1 MARPRK
7 NPTPPAQ
14 SGQQV
19 PQDRP
24 TQDAQQGDQTVTG
37 DAPQVPEGQPQ
48 PQPQPQE
55 LQQEQQDQQAPQKQ
69 APPVQ
74 AIGPVPTDQSGA
86 DAPAMAAVPVAPP
99 EPEPEPEPEP
109 LDEFLRRVERVHIE
123 RDVVATAATH
133 PHASERVWPGTYGGI
148 RLSAGPVSV
157 TYSDGTTE

>member
-37 DAPQVPEGQPQ
+37 DAPQLPEGQQHAEPQPQ

-55 LQQEQQDQQAPQKQ
+55 QEQEQQAMPPQ
-69 APPVQ
+69 APP
-74 AIGPVPTDQSGA
+74 AT
-86 DAPAMAAVPVAPP
+86 AV
-99 EPEPEPEPEP
+99 EP

>member
-24 TQDAQQGDQTVTG
+24 TQDAQQGAETVAG
-37 DAPQVPEGQPQ
+37 QAPPVLEGQPQ
-48 PQPQPQE
+48 PQPQS
-55 LQQEQQDQQAPQKQ
+55 QALPPQ
-69 APPVQ
+69 APP
-74 AIGPVPTDQSGA
+74 AT
-86 DAPAMAAVPVAPP
+86 AV
-99 EPEPEPEPEP
+99 EP

>member
-37 DAPQVPEGQPQ
+37 DAPQVPEGQQHAEPQ
-48 PQPQPQE
+48 PQSQS
-55 LQQEQQDQQAPQKQ
+55 QALPPQ
-69 APPVQ
+69 APP
-74 AIGPVPTDQSGA
+74 AT
-86 DAPAMAAVPVAPP
+86 AV
-99 EPEPEPEPEP
+99 EP

-157 TYSDGTTE
+157 TYSDGTTATE

>member
-24 TQDAQQGDQTVTG
+24 TQDAQQGAETVAG
-37 DAPQVPEGQPQ
+37 QAPPVLEGQPQ
-48 PQPQPQE
+48 PQPQPQS
-55 LQQEQQDQQAPQKQ
+55 QALPPQ
-69 APPVQ
+69 APP
-74 AIGPVPTDQSGA
+74 AT
-86 DAPAMAAVPVAPP
+86 AV
-99 EPEPEPEPEP
+99 EP

>member
-19 PQDRP
+19 PQGQP
-24 TQDAQQGDQTVTG
+24 TPAAQQGAQPVTG
-37 DAPQVPEGQPQ
+37 EAPQVLEGQQHAVQQ
-48 PQPQPQE
+48 PEQPEQP
-55 LQQEQQDQQAPQKQ
+55 EQLAMRPQ
-69 APPVQ
+69 APP
-74 AIGPVPTDQSGA
+74 
-86 DAPAMAAVPVAPP
+86 AMAT
-99 EPEPEPEPEP
+99 EP

-157 TYSDGTTE
+157 TYSDGTTATE

>member
-24 TQDAQQGDQTVTG
+24 TQDAQQGAETVAG
-37 DAPQVPEGQPQ
+37 QAPPVLEGQQHAEPQ
-48 PQPQPQE
+48 PQPQPQS
-55 LQQEQQDQQAPQKQ
+55 QSQPQSQALPPQ
-69 APPVQ
+69 AM
-74 AIGPVPTDQSGA
+74 
-86 DAPAMAAVPVAPP
+86 PATAV
-99 EPEPEPEPEP
+99 EP
-109 LDEFLRRVERVHIE
+109 LDEYLRRVERVHIE

>member
-24 TQDAQQGDQTVTG
+24 TQDAQQGAETVAG
-37 DAPQVPEGQPQ
+37 QAPPVLEGQPQ
-48 PQPQPQE
+48 PQPQPQS
-55 LQQEQQDQQAPQKQ
+55 QALPPQ
-69 APPVQ
+69 APP
-74 AIGPVPTDQSGA
+74 AT
-86 DAPAMAAVPVAPP
+86 AV
-99 EPEPEPEPEP
+99 EP

-157 TYSDGTTE
+157 TYSDGTTATE

>member
-37 DAPQVPEGQPQ
+37 DAPQVPEGQQHAEPQ
-48 PQPQPQE
+48 PQPQPQ
-55 LQQEQQDQQAPQKQ
+55 AMPPQ
-69 APPVQ
+69 APP
-74 AIGPVPTDQSGA
+74 AT
-86 DAPAMAAVPVAPP
+86 AV
-99 EPEPEPEPEP
+99 EP

-148 RLSAGPVSV
+148 RLSTGPVSV
-157 TYSDGTTE
+157 TYSDGTNE

>member
-37 DAPQVPEGQPQ
+37 DAPQVPEGQQHAEPQ
-48 PQPQPQE
+48 PQAMPP
-55 LQQEQQDQQAPQKQ
+55 QAPL
-69 APPVQ
+69 ATTV
-74 AIGPVPTDQSGA
+74 
-86 DAPAMAAVPVAPP
+86 
-99 EPEPEPEPEP
+99 EP

-157 TYSDGTTE
+157 TYSDGTTATE

>member
-37 DAPQVPEGQPQ
+37 DAPQVPEGQQHAEPQ
-48 PQPQPQE
+48 PQAMPP
-55 LQQEQQDQQAPQKQ
+55 Q
-69 APPVQ
+69 APP
-74 AIGPVPTDQSGA
+74 AT
-86 DAPAMAAVPVAPP
+86 AV
-99 EPEPEPEPEP
+99 EP